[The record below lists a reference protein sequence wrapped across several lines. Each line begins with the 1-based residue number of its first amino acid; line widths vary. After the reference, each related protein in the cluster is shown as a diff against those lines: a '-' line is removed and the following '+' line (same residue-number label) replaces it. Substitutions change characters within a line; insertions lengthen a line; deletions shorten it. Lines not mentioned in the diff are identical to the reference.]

1 MIFGSVHDVVT
12 DDLFLNLH
20 GFHNQLRVLLK
31 LEGLNPAGSV
41 KLKTAVALV
50 EDLEERGLLK
60 EGSRLIESTS
70 GNLGVALSMV
80 CAAKRYR
87 LTVVTDPNANA
98 QSIRLMQ
105 VLGADLVVVRE
116 RDANG
121 GFLQTRI
128 RCIER
133 KLAEDPGLIWL
144 DQYANQASVAA
155 HAVRTAHSIR
165 ISVGDPDYL
174 FVGTGTAGTLMG
186 CAAYFGPPSRTKVVA
201 VDSVGSVTFG
211 EPAGPR
217 HIPGLGS
224 SREPQLFDEHQVHR
238 TVSVPEE
245 SAVRMCR
252 RLAADYGLLVGG
264 STGTVLAAVEQ
275 LAGEL
280 EDHSTVVVISPDFG
294 DRYLDTVYDDGWAD
308 RRLPDWRSEPAHT
321 TPAHT

>member
-1 MIFGSVHDVVT
+1 MIFGSVHDIVT

-20 GFHNQLRVLLK
+20 GFHGRLRVLLK

-50 EDLEERGLLK
+50 EDLESRGLLR
-60 EGSRLIESTS
+60 EGSRVIESTS
-70 GNLGVALSMV
+70 GNLGVALAMV

-87 LTVVTDPNANA
+87 LTVVSDPNANA
-98 QSIRLMQ
+98 QSLRLMQ
-105 VLGADLVVVRE
+105 VLGAELVIVRE

-128 RCIER
+128 RLIEQR
-133 KLAEDPGLIWL
+133 LAEDPELIWL
-144 DQYANQASVAA
+144 DQYANPASVAT
-155 HAVRTAHSIR
+155 HAARTAHSIR
-165 ISVGDPDYL
+165 TSVGDPDYL

-186 CAAYFGPPSRTKVVA
+186 CASYFRPPSRTRVVA

-211 EPAGPR
+211 GPAGPR

-224 SREPQLFDEHQVHR
+224 SREPRLFDAHQVHR
-238 TVSVPEE
+238 TVAVPEE
-245 SAVRMCR
+245 DAVRMCR

-264 STGTVLAAVEQ
+264 STGTVLAGVER

-280 EDHSTVVVISPDFG
+280 EDHSTIVVVSPDFG
-294 DRYLDTVYDDGWAD
+294 DRYLDTVYDDDWAD
-308 RRLPDWRSEPAHT
+308 LRLPDWRGEPARQAPAHT
-321 TPAHT
+321 